1 MLPFH
6 YIDKDFNFVYN
17 IIQNYFPMRFENK
30 YNYDIPIDKKFKFEF
45 LNFFPNL
52 IPRQV
57 IVFARPAGSVQKIH
71 IDRVSKCALNLP
83 LINSHTSYMYFYSGI
98 FTKKFIDADILTDRT
113 NLLDWTLGP
122 FELAKCKIS
131 QPALVKTDIPHN
143 VIHDDTGDRAIIS
156 IRFECNPSFSTVK
169 QILC

>member
-57 IVFARPAGSVQKIH
+57 IVFARPAGSVQKYTSIEY
-71 IDRVSKCALNLP
+71 LNV
-83 LINSHTSYMYFYSGI
+83 
-98 FTKKFIDADILTDRT
+98 R
-113 NLLDWTLGP
+113 
-122 FELAKCKIS
+122 
-131 QPALVKTDIPHN
+131 
-143 VIHDDTGDRAIIS
+143 
-156 IRFECNPSFSTVK
+156 
-169 QILC
+169 